1 MLVTHRLA
9 VLDKCDLVYVLKGN
23 TISEWGTYAELVAR
37 KGAFA
42 DFLLEHL
49 QDTTTAEDIP
59 EDDLKV
65 MEELIKKGAASP
77 QLAK

>member
-1 MLVTHRLA
+1 MLHE
-9 VLDKCDLVYVLKGN
+9 CDAVYVLKDGK
-23 TISEWGTYAELVAR
+23 ISESGTYKELVAR

-42 DFLLEHL
+42 DFLVQHL
-49 QDTTTAEDIP
+49 QEKATKDEIP

-65 MEELIKKGAASP
+65 MEELVKGGAASP